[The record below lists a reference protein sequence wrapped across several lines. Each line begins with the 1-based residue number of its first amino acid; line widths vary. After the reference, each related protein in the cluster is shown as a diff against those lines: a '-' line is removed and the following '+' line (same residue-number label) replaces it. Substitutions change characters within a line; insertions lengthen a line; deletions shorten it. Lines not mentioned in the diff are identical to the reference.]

1 MRGCILVVDDQ
12 ESSRQLLAGELEGA
26 GYAVIEAEDGVE
38 GWARFCSSEPDLVI
52 TDLAMPRCDGHDLL
66 CRIRD
71 RSDVPVIMISAN
83 ASLEQAVR
91 ALQAGASDFVSSER
105 TDLTDLIGRAG
116 KVVDGR
122 HVGREQGEL
131 EQRLVGSSDAIARAR
146 ARIDGLAPL
155 DHPVLVVGESGTGR
169 HTVVRALHELG
180 SSSGG
185 ALVRVDC
192 GSWDSVRGLPRATA
206 VHLDGV
212 DRLNIGAQA
221 FWGDIALGRGHV
233 AAQAVP
239 RILAS
244 TSSCLEALG
253 ESGFHPGLLAALARF
268 PIELAPLRERL
279 EDIAQIADTLVR
291 RIAASMGRTARL
303 SAASRELLVARR
315 WPGNIKQLERLLER
329 AIAFCPS
336 GALEP
341 PLLTELLDEF
351 EDELGSM
358 RRRRV
363 QGERE
368 ALLDALRASGGN
380 VTRASGILGRS
391 RGAVYRLM
399 EKHAVSRACG
409 Q

>member
-26 GYAVIEAEDGVE
+26 GYAVVEAEDGVE
-38 GWARFCSSEPDLVI
+38 GWARFCSNQPDLVI
-52 TDLAMPRCDGHDLL
+52 TDLSMPRCDGHDLL

-71 RSDVPVIMISAN
+71 RSSVPVIMMSAN

-91 ALQAGASDFVSSER
+91 ALKAGASDFVSSER

-116 KVVDGR
+116 KVFDER
-122 HVGREQGEL
+122 PAEREEGEL
-131 EQRLVGSSDAIARAR
+131 EQRLAGSSDSIVRVR
-146 ARIDGLAPL
+146 ARISGLAPL
-155 DHPVLVVGESGTGR
+155 AHPVLVLGEAGTGR

-180 SSSGG
+180 STAEG

-192 GSWDSVRGLPRATA
+192 SSWDSARGLPRASA
-206 VHLDGV
+206 VHLDEV
-212 DRLNIGAQA
+212 DRLNVGAQA
-221 FWGDIALGRGHV
+221 FWADVALGRGRV
-233 AAQAVP
+233 ASQAVP

-244 TSSCLEALG
+244 TSSCLDALG
-253 ESGFHPGLLAALARF
+253 DAGFHPGLLAVLTRF
-268 PIELAPLRERL
+268 PIELAPLRDRPD
-279 EDIAQIADTLVR
+279 DIVQVADVLVR
-291 RIAASMGRTARL
+291 RLAGSMGRTARL
-303 SAASRELLVARR
+303 SVSSRALLVGRR
-315 WPGNIKQLERLLER
+315 WPGNLKQLERLLER

-341 PLLTELLDEF
+341 SLLVELLDEF
-351 EDELGSM
+351 EDELGSL
-358 RRRRV
+358 RRRRI

-380 VTRASGILGRS
+380 VTRASEILGRS

-399 EKHAVSRACG
+399 EKHAVSRSPG
-409 Q
+409 R